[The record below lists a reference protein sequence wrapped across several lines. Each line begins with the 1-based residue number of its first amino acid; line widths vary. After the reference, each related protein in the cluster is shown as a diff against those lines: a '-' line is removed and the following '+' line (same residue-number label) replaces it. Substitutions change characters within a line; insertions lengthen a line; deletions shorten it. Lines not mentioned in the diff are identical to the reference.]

1 MFKNVLFYIWG
12 VVISGSWNQPKWLNN
27 LENEGLECI
36 KNFVLYSSSLK
47 GLASFYEVSYPTVR
61 NRLNIVIKKVE
72 TTQENDVDSIV
83 NFIRKLAVEDKLDL
97 DDAKH
102 LLKLHKNEKG
112 EWTFEFIMSFLPV
125 LIYAAILALQYFLSR
140 TGNKIIG
147 LLYCL

>member
-1 MFKNVLFYIWG
+1 MYYI
-12 VVISGSWNQPKWLNN
+12 P
-27 LENEGLECI
+27 
-36 KNFVLYSSSLK
+36 SSLK